1 MQKISE
7 LFVKFGGWMLLKDW
21 LKSGLLSYAI
31 IQVFILG
38 FSRKAL
44 EILRLGIELKKYHNL
59 KKKFSR
65 ILIQF
70 DKGFDDSV
78 FKSSVR
84 RKVWVCWMQGIEN
97 APLLVQKCYHSLQ
110 ENLHDRE
117 IVLITSEN
125 ISEYTDFPPYIIE
138 KYKKGII
145 THTHFSDLLRVEL
158 LCRYGGTW
166 IDSTVLCSGD
176 NIPSY
181 MLDSDFFLFQ
191 NLKPGSDGS
200 TINISSWFITAQA
213 NHKFMLAVRELLWAY
228 WKKNDK
234 LIDYFLLH
242 HFIMMVAE
250 YYSEDWEKIIP
261 YPNSI
266 PHILLLRLFE
276 PYNKDVWD
284 ELKRICPFHKLAYKR
299 SKEEFEKEST
309 YYDVIFNGKLNNEQT
324 TSFEKRDL

>member
-1 MQKISE
+1 MGLYQTFQKQGG
-7 LFVKFGGWMLLKDW
+7 FGLVGSW
-21 LKSGLLSYAI
+21 LRNGVLPYAI
-31 IQVFILG
+31 GQVLLGG
-38 FSRKAL
+38 FSNKNL
-44 EILRLGIELKKYHNL
+44 ELLRCGIELKLYKKIRKKYL
-59 KKKFSR
+59 
-65 ILIQF
+65 
-70 DKGFDDSV
+70 SV
-78 FKSSVR
+78 LSHFVAPISNESENMTSCNKI
-84 RKVWVCWMQGIEN
+84 WVCWMQGIKN
-97 APLLVQKCYHSLQ
+97 APVLVQKCYHSLQ

-166 IDSTVLCSGD
+166 IDSTVFCSGD

-261 YPNSI
+261 YSNSI

-324 TSFEKRDL
+324 TSFEKRKL

>member
-1 MQKISE
+1 MGLYQTFQKQGG
-7 LFVKFGGWMLLKDW
+7 FGLVRSW
-21 LKSGLLSYAI
+21 LRNGVLPYAI
-31 IQVFILG
+31 GQVLLGG
-38 FSRKAL
+38 FSNKNL
-44 EILRLGIELKKYHNL
+44 ELLRCGIELKLYKKIRKKYL
-59 KKKFSR
+59 
-65 ILIQF
+65 
-70 DKGFDDSV
+70 SV
-78 FKSSVR
+78 LSHFVAPISNESENITSCNKI
-84 RKVWVCWMQGIEN
+84 WVCWMQGIEN
-97 APLLVQKCYHSLQ
+97 APVLVQKCYHSLQ

-166 IDSTVLCSGD
+166 IDSTVFCSGD

-261 YPNSI
+261 YSNSI

-309 YYDVIFNGKLNNEQT
+309 YYDVIFNGKLSNEQT
-324 TSFEKRDL
+324 TSFEKREL